1 MFLTVGNIYISTE
14 HKISSPPCTSG
25 ETQQLVEIRIDTTL
39 VSLSRTN
46 FAAREFSSG
55 KCPTVAPTS
64 WSMSLITKNQ
74 TDYLFH
80 EHNLRIA
87 TLLVANI
94 FYNTGTPA
102 QLKHTLT
109 VWIFLDLKNLWTSNS
124 KIWTKKKK
132 HKMIITNSILITT
145 LLPIISLANYT
156 VVHFLNVRRED
167 LQSEM
172 YIIWIVYIR
181 AITLI
186 ALLLMDFELLYNI
199 NKYFFE
205 RNNSSRK

>member
-1 MFLTVGNIYISTE
+1 
-14 HKISSPPCTSG
+14 
-25 ETQQLVEIRIDTTL
+25 
-39 VSLSRTN
+39 
-46 FAAREFSSG
+46 
-55 KCPTVAPTS
+55 
-64 WSMSLITKNQ
+64 
-74 TDYLFH
+74 
-80 EHNLRIA
+80 
-87 TLLVANI
+87 
-94 FYNTGTPA
+94 
-102 QLKHTLT
+102 
-109 VWIFLDLKNLWTSNS
+109 
-124 KIWTKKKK
+124 
-132 HKMIITNSILITT
+132 MIITNSILITT